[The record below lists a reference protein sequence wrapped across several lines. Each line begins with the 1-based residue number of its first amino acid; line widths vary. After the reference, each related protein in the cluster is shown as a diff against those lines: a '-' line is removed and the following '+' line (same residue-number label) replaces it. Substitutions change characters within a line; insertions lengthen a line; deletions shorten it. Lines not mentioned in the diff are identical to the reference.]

1 MATAAT
7 CESAS
12 VRRSWDMQSA
22 AIVAFVCVASKFPH
36 RVILLKM
43 SREEFLHLEHVNVA
57 RGDNVVLHD
66 VALRV
71 AVGQHIAILGPNGC
85 GKSTLIKTITCE
97 CYPLVE
103 PQTVK
108 LIYGRERWD
117 VNALRKHLG
126 VVNADLPGRQT
137 RKCTGLEA
145 VVSGFF
151 SSSAIWPNLHATD
164 DMRAAA
170 QEALRRLEATHLES
184 KIVGEMS
191 AGEQRRVMIGR
202 ALVHQPQML
211 LLDEPSNALDLFA
224 QHELRD
230 TLRRLARE
238 GIGLIMVTH
247 HLPDIIPEIARVV
260 MMRDG
265 RIVADGAKAEL
276 LTVVRL
282 GSLFGVQL
290 ELHQRDGYYHVA

>member
-1 MATAAT
+1 
-7 CESAS
+7 
-12 VRRSWDMQSA
+12 
-22 AIVAFVCVASKFPH
+22 
-36 RVILLKM
+36 
-43 SREEFLHLEHVNVA
+43 
-57 RGDNVVLHD
+57 
-66 VALRV
+66 
-71 AVGQHIAILGPNGC
+71 
-85 GKSTLIKTITCE
+85 
-97 CYPLVE
+97 
-103 PQTVK
+103 
-108 LIYGRERWD
+108 
-117 VNALRKHLG
+117 
-126 VVNADLPGRQT
+126 
-137 RKCTGLEA
+137 
-145 VVSGFF
+145 
-151 SSSAIWPNLHATD
+151 
-164 DMRAAA
+164 
-170 QEALRRLEATHLES
+170 
-184 KIVGEMS
+184 
-191 AGEQRRVMIGR
+191 MIGR

-276 LTVVRL
+276 LTVARL